1 MLILSIGYVLVML
14 GTGRQYSLGMLV
26 NGKQGEALVV
36 AERDSV
42 AYQGTLFLGDLRLA
56 GEAGVQRGDTLYT
69 LTNTGPEPLTARFGI
84 ETNWGISGGE
94 AAAGAYTVF
103 AGGVLHRL
111 NAIEATPAAKEVAV
125 VKEKLGRALLRLS
138 DAADWWQFPLETIS
152 LSEAGFERG
161 YQGTT
166 LVAHW
171 PLGLGPGDVV
181 KLKLQFTL
189 LPSA

>member
-1 MLILSIGYVLVML
+1 VAQPLQIVKKIVVVPGAP
-14 GTGRQYSLGMLV
+14 GFTV
-26 NGKQGEALVV
+26 N
-36 AERDSV
+36 
-42 AYQGTLFLGDLRLA
+42 
-56 GEAGVQRGDTLYT
+56 YT
-69 LTNTGPEPLTARFGI
+69 LTNTGPEPLAARFGI

-103 AGGVLHRL
+103 AGGILHRL
-111 NAIEATPAAKEVAV
+111 NAIEAIPDAKEVAV

-166 LVAHW
+166 LLAHW
-171 PLGLGPGDVV
+171 PLGLAPGEVL